1 MIYTSLSKKKQDL
14 QSFTIDSIDINRPN
28 DKNTSVGIYSVDH
41 RMGLLQKLGRNSQH
55 GSPGSV
61 LFRPM
66 KVAFHAAH
74 RGRFLQKQ
82 AVGKSQAPVINGG
95 VEGGKPWENQ
105 GKTHRKWRFSWENHG
120 KYGENVG
127 KKHYNWRF

>member
-1 MIYTSLSKKKQDL
+1 
-14 QSFTIDSIDINRPN
+14 
-28 DKNTSVGIYSVDH
+28 
-41 RMGLLQKLGRNSQH
+41 MGLLQKLGRNSQP

-74 RGRFLQKQ
+74 RGRFLQSG

-105 GKTHRKWRFSWENHG
+105 GKPTANGGWGMFL
-120 KYGENVG
+120 NV
-127 KKHYNWRF
+127 